1 MEALTPEMDSLK
13 ARLKGTWSAG
23 DFGRIATSYEAG
35 AADFIARL
43 GLKPGQRV
51 LDVGCGTGNL
61 ALPAAK
67 AGAKVVGI
75 DIAPNLVEQAR
86 QRAAAA
92 GLDIQF
98 DEGDAEALPCE
109 SGSFDAM
116 VGMFGAM
123 FAPRPDVVARELTRV
138 TRPGG
143 IIAMVNWTPP
153 SFIGQ
158 MFKTIGALVPPPAM
172 MPSPLLWGDELKLR
186 ERFGAQVADLRVQ
199 PRMIAFPFEQFT
211 PARLRSARRRRA
223 ETGVAASEPRRPLG
237 DTQPRPRR
245 RHGGRVGIPRGAGGA
260 RLMRDRL
267 LHSCSTLKGDTP

>member
-1 MEALTPEMDSLK
+1 METPTPEMDSLK

-43 GLKPGQRV
+43 GFKPGQRV
-51 LDVGCGTGNL
+51 LDVACGTGNL

-109 SGSFDAM
+109 SGSFDA
-116 VGMFGAM
+116 VVSMFGAM

-143 IIAMVNWTPP
+143 VIAMANWKPD
-153 SFIGQ
+153 SFIGK
-158 MFKTIGALVPPPAM
+158 MFKAIGALVPPPAL
-172 MPSPLLWGDELKLR
+172 MPSPLLWGDESKVR
-186 ERFGAQVADLRVQ
+186 ERFGEQVADLRVQ
-199 PRMIAFPFEQFT
+199 PRMIAFHFEQFT
-211 PARLRSARRRRA
+211 PTQVVEFWREFYGPTQRAFEALAGDAQKQASLR
-223 ETGVAASEPRRPLG
+223 ASLEDLWA
-237 DTQPRPRR
+237 T
-245 RHGGRVGIPRGAGGA
+245 HNRVRNSGTVVESEYLEVLAVLA
-260 RLMRDRL
+260 
-267 LHSCSTLKGDTP
+267 